1 MVPSVTPTNT
11 EIRIITGFFLAS
23 PQDLWDFISS
33 SRDLTWA
40 SGVKMLSPNHWTTRE
55 FLDSLL
61 LGALNEVKHLIQS
74 WNILMI
80 NFMCQLDW
88 VTGCL
93 DIWSNVFLGVSLR
106 LFLM

>member
-1 MVPSVTPTNT
+1 
-11 EIRIITGFFLAS
+11 
-23 PQDLWDFISS
+23 
-33 SRDLTWA
+33 
-40 SGVKMLSPNHWTTRE
+40 MLSPNHWTTRE

-93 DIWSNVFLGVSLR
+93 DIRSNIFLRVSEVVFDVINI
-106 LFLM
+106 